1 MKIRLYNA
9 RIMTMAEDC
18 KLLEGEIWVEDDKI
32 LYIGDGTDLDE
43 FCRRTGCIG
52 LMADEEIDCEG
63 NVLMPGFKD
72 AHTHSAMVAMRS
84 FADDMPLQEWLNTKI
99 FPLEAKM
106 TEQDNY
112 DLTQLAILEYLTT
125 GVTAVFD
132 MYLSPKD
139 IAQACVDMGMRCVL
153 VSGLNKF
160 GPALEVMEERY
171 NTLNGMHPLISYML
185 GVHAEYTCSKELLEQ
200 VSEMVHKYKAPLFYN
215 ISETKTETD
224 ECLERY
230 GMTPPQFLDSLGLFD
245 YGGGGYHC
253 VYFTEEDM
261 DLFAR
266 KGLHIITNPG
276 SNTKLASGVAPIT
289 RFLEKG
295 INVGIG
301 TDGASSNNCLDMFRE
316 MFLTTGLAKLREKD
330 ASAVYAEEVLK
341 MATVNGARAMGL
353 HDCDILAEGKK
364 ADIIM
369 IDLHQPNM
377 QPLNNIQKNIV
388 YSGSKQNVKM
398 TMVNGKVL
406 YYDGKFLCCDD
417 VEALYAKANEI
428 IKRISAQ

>member
-9 RIMTMAEDC
+9 RIMTMAEGC
-18 KLLEGEIWVEDDKI
+18 SLLQGEIWVENDRI
-32 LYIGDGTDLDE
+32 LYVGDGTDLDA
-43 FCRRTGCIG
+43 FCKRTGIPG
-52 LMADEEIDCEG
+52 LAADKEIDCEG

-125 GVTAVFD
+125 GVTSVFD

-139 IAQACVDMGMRCVL
+139 IARACVDMGMRCVL

-171 NTLNGMHPLISYML
+171 LTLNRMHPLISYML
-185 GVHAEYTCSKELLEQ
+185 GVHAEYTCSRELLEQ
-200 VSEMVHKYKAPLFYN
+200 VSEMVHKYKAPLFTH
-215 ISETKTETD
+215 ISETRTETD

-230 GMTPPQFLDSLGLFD
+230 GMTPPQFLDSLFD

-253 VYFTEEDM
+253 VHFTEEDM
-261 DLFAR
+261 DLFAK

-316 MFLTTGLAKLREKD
+316 MYLACVLQKLRRED
-330 ASAVYAEEVLK
+330 AAACPAGDLLYAACSA
-341 MATVNGARAMGL
+341 GARAMGL
-353 HDCDILAEGKK
+353 PDCDSLAPGKA
-364 ADIIM
+364 ADLAV
-369 IDLHQPNM
+369 IDLKRPSM
-377 QPLNNIQKNIV
+377 RPLLAPAQNLV
-388 YSGSKQNVKM
+388 YSGSKDCVRL
-398 TMVNGKVL
+398 TMVGGRILYENGEFHVG
-406 YYDGKFLCCDD
+406 DS
-417 VEALYAKANEI
+417 VEHI
-428 IKRISAQ
+428 IAEAEKYTEELIQ